1 MTKEQKTGTKEKRKT
16 SLEVLRSIRYSQ
28 IFHNSRRFTYS
39 SSSPLRSL
47 KQ

>member
-28 IFHNSRRFTYS
+28 IFHNSEIYLFKFFSIT
-39 SSSPLRSL
+39 
-47 KQ
+47 